1 MAFSMKASWYDMT
14 RRFLAVAAAAGL
26 VLTAAASAAA
36 ATATSASW
44 HLVYQART
52 ARVTS
57 LYGITAPSRTD
68 AWAVGFTT
76 STSGRYSPDYVH
88 WNGKRWQAVTIA
100 GAGKFRPWV
109 AESTSPS
116 DVWFFG
122 ARGTNFEALH
132 LVHGRWRSLA
142 VAGAISSTTIAVLG
156 AGNVWMI
163 GFADG
168 CDDTTGQCS
177 TQLLHWTGT
186 RWVSYTVDA
195 LIQALAG
202 SGAHVWAAGISGP
215 DAATNSTGQTVL
227 YRFANGSWRPFSSPR
242 PATGVPPMIAA
253 GPAGHLWLLAAP
265 LHGDQWILRRWT
277 GKRWTQQSIPRR
289 LIGAI
294 SVPPPLTYDGNG
306 GVWVGPYLR
315 WTGSRWID
323 AFPAVN
329 PFPSLSG
336 FGLQAIAPVPGSGSL
351 WAAGADNKGR
361 MIAVYGSQP

>member
-1 MAFSMKASWYDMT
+1 MM
-14 RRFLAVAAAAGL
+14 RNFLAAAAAAG
-26 VLTAAASAAA
+26 VVVTASAGADA

-52 ARVTS
+52 ASVTS
-57 LYGITAPSRTD
+57 LSGITAPSRTD

-76 STSGRYSPDYVH
+76 SKSGRYSPNYVH
-88 WNGKRWQAVTIA
+88 WNGKDWRAVTIA
-100 GAGKFRPWV
+100 GATGFRPWA

-132 LVHGRWRSLA
+132 LEHGHWRLLA
-142 VAGAISSTTIAVLG
+142 APGDMSSTTIAVLG
-156 AGNVWMI
+156 PGNVWMI
-163 GFADG
+163 GLAGG
-168 CDDTTGQCS
+168 CEESTGQCT
-177 TQLLHWTGT
+177 TQLLHWTGQ
-186 RWVSYTVDA
+186 RWVSYTIDA

-202 SGAHVWAAGISGP
+202 SGTHVWAAGISGP
-215 DAATNSTGQTVL
+215 DVATDSTGRTTL
-227 YRFANGSWRPFSSPR
+227 YHFASGTWRPFSSPQ

-253 GPAGHLWLLAAP
+253 GPAGHLWMMAAP
-265 LHGDQWILRRWT
+265 LHGEQWILRHWT
-277 GKRWTQQSIPRR
+277 GSGWTQVRVPRR
-289 LIGAI
+289 LVKAI
-294 SVPPPLTYDGNG
+294 SVPPPLTYAGSA

-336 FGLQAIAPVPGSGSL
+336 FGLLAIAPVPGSGSL
-351 WAAGADNKGR
+351 WAAGADNEGR
-361 MIAVYGSQP
+361 MIAVYGNQP